1 MDQNTLALEASVVRG
16 TLIDFEKGK
25 RTPGANNVDAIARG
39 LLAAGVESTDGDR
52 PRVRL
57 KRVAGASSAAI
68 PFEDLNSHNDE

>member
-39 LLAAGVESTDGDR
+39 LLAAGVESPLMATG
-52 PRVRL
+52 PVCGL
-57 KRVAGASSAAI
+57 NAWPALHPP
-68 PFEDLNSHNDE
+68 PFHSRT